1 MGGELIAEGRSG
13 NLALARCTAMASK
26 GRASEIAPLPSAS
39 VFVTVKC
46 GVLLQM
52 FLKAVVRVAVVVL
65 ALVALPLSG
74 REEGGFTRV

>member
-1 MGGELIAEGRSG
+1 MGGELIAKGGSG
-13 NLALARCTAMASK
+13 NLSLARCTAIASK
-26 GRASEIAPLPSAS
+26 GRASEIVPLPSAS

-52 FLKAVVRVAVVVL
+52 FLKAAVCV

-74 REEGGFTRV
+74 SEEGGFTRV